1 MRRITQNQRENIVL
15 NAAILVADYG
25 EATAREIGITKGGVK
40 FTVTET
46 VRDIEF
52 DGRRGKTKGMEV
64 VDEVDAA
71 FETATLELSQDNILL
86 ALVAAA
92 EGNNGEIVNTD
103 GGVIPDERYLK
114 NVTAFGIC
122 NKTSKYKKI
131 TLYNPGAAGGLEIA
145 TSDKNEATVPLKIN
159 AHWDMDVAED
169 APHTIYKIEDDTTGP
184 GGSTGTLRALTVR
197 CVAGTTGKTVVNVVD
212 AIGSNRGLVYSI
224 GAAAEDVDYDDDLS
238 AWDSLIS
245 GEELTASA
253 AQIVT
258 VAEVDAERKARG
270 AGSATVAVG

>member
-64 VDEVDAA
+64 VDEIDAVL
-71 FETATLELSQDNILL
+71 ETTTLELSQENILL

-92 EGNNGEIVNTD
+92 EGDGGEIVNTD

-114 NVTAFGIC
+114 NITAFGIC

-159 AHWDMDVAED
+159 AHWDMDVAEGT
-169 APHTIYKIEDDTTGP
+169 PHTIYKIEDDTTGP
-184 GGSTGTLRALTVR
+184 NSGV
-197 CVAGTTGKTVVNVVD
+197 
-212 AIGSNRGLVYSI
+212 
-224 GAAAEDVDYDDDLS
+224 GA
-238 AWDSLIS
+238 
-245 GEELTASA
+245 
-253 AQIVT
+253 
-258 VAEVDAERKARG
+258 
-270 AGSATVAVG
+270 